1 MTRLA
6 EEAMSGLRVL
16 PDDMQDTIARHIIR
30 RLREELECG
39 VKE

>member
-6 EEAMSGLRVL
+6 EEAMGGLRVL

-30 RLREELECG
+30 RYARSWNA
-39 VKE
+39 V